1 LLSPWDA
8 APAVNQ
14 RRISREAAGRQ
25 ERKNSFGR
33 DEQLRKVDYRVELLV
48 WIGPNGRMEKFD
60 LVRVSGDLKIDALI
74 REGLAQVRTFRQQ
87 IPQKLPQPMRIRVT
101 STRA

>member
-1 LLSPWDA
+1 
-8 APAVNQ
+8 
-14 RRISREAAGRQ
+14 
-25 ERKNSFGR
+25 
-33 DEQLRKVDYRVELLV
+33 
-48 WIGPNGRMEKFD
+48 MEKFD